1 MASPPSYPLRLLFV
15 ATAISLVTAALVVS
29 EGVAAYTSSLSESH
43 NFFHSRRQRQRR
55 HKSFSLHSKRSDD
68 DTPENKSNKPKVLVL
83 GGSGFVGQHVT
94 TALRQ
99 KNIPFI
105 ATRRSDK
112 EKDDD
117 TMITLDVTSET
128 ATQQVIDLCTSNQ
141 ITTIISTIG
150 SIFTEND
157 YQVNAAS
164 GQIASALQAL
174 RSSSSQED
182 DNVQQQQK
190 VVVTNFVFIGN
201 SNRIRNVCNIISNL
215 QEYGKGK
222 EESERLIQYAFQGG
236 TGVRHCIIRP
246 TFIYGGDKF
255 SFNPPRLPTKIGAI
269 IEALLGLYPIQSLC
283 EILPDVLGVA
293 LEAPVNVETVATA
306 IVNLVIG
313 LEDSN
318 SLDTNEDII
327 MAASRRYYG
336 KCDVESEPAKT
347 RREELKLCLSQHAK
361 EYTPEENFAMLEELE
376 LLKPITTRPTDDTRL
391 NGRWDFCF
399 DVEPDVGTGFIK
411 ELFEG
416 DDDEGFR
423 RRIIDFR
430 GVHMQIGNEQST
442 IQLVV
447 SVALFR
453 KPITVIL
460 HTSLTPASINP
471 EGTMFKEKF
480 EGIEVNGIRLW
491 YPNAWK
497 KSRYLEFSYL
507 DDAFAVARG
516 SGGEAHFLLRGGG

>member
-1 MASPPSYPLRLLFV
+1 M
-15 ATAISLVTAALVVS
+15 SLVTPALVVS
-29 EGVAAYTSSLSESH
+29 EGVAAYTFLSH
-43 NFFHSRRQRQRR
+43 NFFLTRGQRR
-55 HKSFSLHSKRSDD
+55 HNLLSFSLHSNSRSDD
-68 DTPENKSNKPKVLVL
+68 TAEPENKSKTKVLVL

-94 TALRQ
+94 AALRQ

-105 ATRRSDK
+105 ATRRRGSDK
-112 EKDDD
+112 EEEEDDD

-128 ATQQVIDLCTSNQ
+128 ATQQVIDLCTSHQ

-150 SIFTEND
+150 SIFTEDD

-164 GQIASALQAL
+164 GQIAKARQASL
-174 RSSSSQED
+174 RSSEED
-182 DNVQQQQK
+182 DNVQQQQ

-201 SNRIRNVCNIISNL
+201 SNRIRNVCNSISNL
-215 QEYGKGK
+215 QEYGRGK
-222 EESERLIQYAFQGG
+222 EESELLIQDAFQGG
-236 TGVRHCIIRP
+236 RIRHCIIRP
-246 TFIYGGDKF
+246 TFINGGDKF
-255 SFNPPRLPTKIGAI
+255 ILNPPRLPKKIGEI
-269 IEALLGLYPIQSLC
+269 IEAIVGLYPIQSLC
-283 EILPDVLGVA
+283 EILPDILGVA

-336 KCDVESEPAKT
+336 KCDIESEPAKS

-376 LLKPITTRPTDDTRL
+376 LLKPISTRPTDDTRL

-416 DDDEGFR
+416 DDEGFI

-447 SVALFR
+447 SVALFQ

-460 HTSLTPASINP
+460 HTSLTPAAINP

-516 SGGEAHFLLRGGG
+516 SGGEAHFLLRGGD

>member
-1 MASPPSYPLRLLFV
+1 MASSPSSPLRLLFV
-15 ATAISLVTAALVVS
+15 AAAMSLVTASLVVS
-29 EGVAAYTSSLSESH
+29 EGVAAYTTLSH
-43 NFFHSRRQRQRR
+43 NFFLHTRGQRR
-55 HKSFSLHSKRSDD
+55 HNQSFSLHSNRSD
-68 DTPENKSNKPKVLVL
+68 DTPEDKSKPKVLVL

-94 TALRQ
+94 TALRR

-150 SIFTEND
+150 SIFTEDD
-157 YQVNAAS
+157 YQVNVAS
-164 GQIASALQAL
+164 GKIAIELQAI

-201 SNRIRNVCNIISNL
+201 SNRIRNVCNSISNL
-215 QEYGKGK
+215 QEYGRGK
-222 EESERLIQYAFQGG
+222 EESERLIQDAFQAVDDNGR
-236 TGVRHCIIRP
+236 VRHCIIRP

-255 SFNPPRLPTKIGAI
+255 SVNPPRLPTKIGEI
-269 IEALLGLYPIQSLC
+269 IEAFFGLYPIQSLC
-283 EILPDVLGVA
+283 EILPDILGVV

-306 IVNLVIG
+306 TVNLVIG

-336 KCDVESEPAKT
+336 KCDIESEPAKT

-361 EYTPEENFAMLEELE
+361 EYTP
-376 LLKPITTRPTDDTRL
+376 
-391 NGRWDFCF
+391 
-399 DVEPDVGTGFIK
+399 
-411 ELFEG
+411 
-416 DDDEGFR
+416 
-423 RRIIDFR
+423 
-430 GVHMQIGNEQST
+430 
-442 IQLVV
+442 
-447 SVALFR
+447 
-453 KPITVIL
+453 
-460 HTSLTPASINP
+460 
-471 EGTMFKEKF
+471 
-480 EGIEVNGIRLW
+480 
-491 YPNAWK
+491 
-497 KSRYLEFSYL
+497 
-507 DDAFAVARG
+507 
-516 SGGEAHFLLRGGG
+516 